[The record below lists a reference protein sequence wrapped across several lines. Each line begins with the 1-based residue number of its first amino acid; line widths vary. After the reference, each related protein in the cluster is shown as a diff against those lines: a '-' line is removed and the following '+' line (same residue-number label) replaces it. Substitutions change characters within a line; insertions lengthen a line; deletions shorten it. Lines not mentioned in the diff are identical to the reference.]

1 MIANKNVGWDQI
13 RIQFGNIERGIVKVA
28 NGAAVDARKESKD
41 LQETIL
47 SKKRCET
54 NKKKAKEKASKKAAT
69 SNKRKTAGKE
79 NGSVKSRKKKTENTN
94 SKARTI
100 MAIYGHEL
108 YRGEDYEKCGSE
120 WFYVKYGNGSRE
132 LVNALVVAEE
142 APGLGADYVVDHC
155 MDSEEDIK
163 NYGQWYDKM
172 KYASD
177 RAMEV

>member
-1 MIANKNVGWDQI
+1 MIANEIVGWDQI
-13 RIQFGNIERGIVKVA
+13 RIQFGNIERGIVELA

-47 SKKRCET
+47 SRKRCEKNT
-54 NKKKAKEKASKKAAT
+54 KKAKEKSSKKTAT

-79 NGSVKSRKKKTENTN
+79 NGSVKSRKKKTENNN

-108 YRGEDYEKCGSE
+108 YRGEDCEKCGSE
-120 WFYVKYGNGSRE
+120 WFHIRYVRQC
-132 LVNALVVAEE
+132 VNALVVAEE
-142 APGLGADYVVDHC
+142 APGLGVDYILDHF

-163 NYGQWYDKM
+163 IYGQWYNKM
-172 KYASD
+172 MHASE
-177 RAMEV
+177 RAMAV